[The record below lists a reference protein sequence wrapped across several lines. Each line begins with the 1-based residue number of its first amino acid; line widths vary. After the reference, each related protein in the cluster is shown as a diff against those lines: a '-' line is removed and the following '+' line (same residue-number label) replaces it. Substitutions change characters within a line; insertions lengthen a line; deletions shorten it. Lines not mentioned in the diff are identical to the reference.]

1 MSDAE
6 HFRRLEAIY
15 RTAPCNEP
23 YRPELRVSEGQ
34 AELTFAVRPSFFH
47 AAGAVHGSVYFKAL
61 DDAAF
66 FAANS
71 LVCDVFVLTTSFQL
85 YLMAPVSDGV
95 LRATGRVVHRAR
107 NHFLAESELYD
118 DQGTALARGS
128 GTFVR
133 SRFELV
139 GARPE

>member
-1 MSDAE
+1 MTDTD
-6 HFRRLEAIY
+6 HYRRLEAIY
-15 RTAPCNEP
+15 RVAPCNEA
-23 YRPELRVSEGQ
+23 YRPELQVSEGR
-34 AELTFAVRPSFFH
+34 AELTFAVRPAFFH

-71 LVCDVFVLTTSFQL
+71 LVQDVFVLTTSFQL
-85 YLMAPVSDGV
+85 YLMAPVTDGAM
-95 LRATGRVVHRAR
+95 RAVGRVVHRAR
-107 NHFLAESELYD
+107 NHFLAESELFD

-133 SRFELV
+133 SRIELV
-139 GARPE
+139 GTPAE